1 MCVGVPLR
9 SDHYVL
15 AKMEEKLTELQEE
28 VSRASSLLGKEKHSL
43 WTVLRSSTLHKLD
56 YWLGLVHLTV
66 MQASAYKMDKLLE
79 DMLGTVIGLD
89 LNQIEGLKLD
99 PGIEGLRGHSFQWWV
114 SQLPIKA
121 GGLGLR
127 NQTYLSNI
135 AYLGTIELCL
145 PSFTGPQLQAW
156 TPTIRPY

>member
-1 MCVGVPLR
+1 MG
-9 SDHYVL
+9 
-15 AKMEEKLTELQEE
+15 E
-28 VSRASSLLGKEKHSL
+28 EKHSI

-56 YWLGLVHLTV
+56 YWLGLVHPTL
-66 MQASAYKMDKLLE
+66 MQASAHKMDKLLE
-79 DMLGTVIGLD
+79 DMLGTFIGLD

-99 PGIEGLRGHSFQWWV
+99 PGIEGLRGHSIQWWV

-145 PSFTGPQLQAW
+145 PSFTGPRGICPSLGYQAPLSN
-156 TPTIRPY
+156 TEDR